1 LIRFLPILA
10 VVAGALL
17 FLSIGGNSTQDL
29 SFELTTVS
37 EDVTTLSAPGKSRAL
52 EPFRD
57 RQLCPNQNWAFE
69 TNVLASVY
77 QVHFPA
83 EAFEPDSSWVLY
95 QKAAINNQ
103 FAVIYAEPQDCLNIR
118 ASGRS
123 LPFDQRIHHS
133 LFPNSQ
139 ISGLS
144 PTTDVFIVLQDSKSR
159 NLWLGIS
166 DPQSFQESSNRKW
179 LYSGLYLGALLI
191 YTLVGL
197 TISIWQKSRLAI
209 AYSAYTLIIALW
221 FLQNFAI
228 GSAFIPFWPPESQ
241 FSNLQALFT
250 GLIVVGV
257 ASVCL
262 LFLEPSKKLGCFI
275 IIFAAIIVLLF
286 LSSPFFHKGYEY
298 GAFGLALLA
307 VVIIGNLLTGFSTK
321 NSSEKLFALGLI
333 CSVSVGSIQAISV
346 FTGSDFGGF
355 AIFAFPIGNLFES
368 TLWLMAIV
376 DRLFREFNRIQ
387 VRLLFD
393 ATHDSL
399 TKLPNRTFL
408 ENRLKAIVSSA
419 RQTQDKTV
427 KSIFFVDL
435 DRFKQINDS
444 LGHVTGDHL
453 LNLIS
458 NRLRSLDLDVDTLG
472 RFGGDEFCLIMNGIE
487 SRDEATALG
496 ADIIK
501 EIAQPI
507 TLVGRELRLSASIGV
522 CLEIEQYPIAE
533 NIMRNAD
540 MSMYAAK
547 QNGRSCT
554 VIYSDEMHEMELEKF
569 QIEQDILPGVRKKE
583 FIAYF
588 QPIVHLPSGELAG
601 FEALVRWQHPAMGFL
616 APYRFIDVAE
626 DTGLIRIISDE
637 VISQVA
643 ESISKWKEQGV
654 WSDGLYVS
662 VNIAGQ
668 QLLDTALQ
676 ELLQEKIDQGLI
688 TESDIRIEI
697 TESSLVTD
705 FARVAETLS
714 NFKKRGF
721 KILIDDFGTGYS
733 SLKYLHLLPIDVL
746 KIDRSFVTDIDINS
760 NKQALIKSII
770 AMAKELQ
777 LDVIAE
783 GVEISAHR
791 ELLSEYGCA
800 KAQGYFYDK
809 PQSGAE
815 TEQRWLKKA
824 E

>member
-1 LIRFLPILA
+1 MIKFLPILA
-10 VVAGALL
+10 IVAGALL
-17 FLSIGGNSTQDL
+17 FLSLGDGGRQEI
-29 SFELTTVS
+29 SFELTS
-37 EDVTTLSAPGKSRAL
+37 IAEDVVPLAAPGKQDAI
-52 EPFRD
+52 PTFRD
-57 RQLCPNQNWAFE
+57 RQLCPNYPWPFE
-69 TNVLASVY
+69 ADVLASIY
-77 QVHFPA
+77 QISLPA
-83 EAFEPDSSWVLY
+83 EVLTTKANWVLY

-103 FAVIYAEPQDCLNIR
+103 FAIIYGEPNQCLSVE

-123 LPFDQRIHHS
+123 LPFEQRIHHS
-133 LFPNSQ
+133 IFPNSQ
-139 ISGLS
+139 I
-144 PTTDVFIVLQDSKSR
+144 TDVTPETDIFIVLQDSKSR

-166 DPQSFQESSNRKW
+166 DPKSFQKNSNRKW

-191 YTLVGL
+191 YTLVGF
-197 TISIWQKSRLAI
+197 TIAIWQKSRLAI
-209 AYSAYTLIIALW
+209 AYSSYTLIIAFW

-228 GSAFIPFWPPESQ
+228 GSAFIPFWPPENQ
-241 FSNLQALFT
+241 FSNMQALFT

-257 ASVCL
+257 AAVCL
-262 LFLEPSKKLGCFI
+262 LFLEPSKTLHRFI
-275 IIFAAIIVLLF
+275 IVFASIVVMLF
-286 LSSPFFHKGYEY
+286 LSSPFYHRGYEY

-307 VVIIGNLLTGFSTK
+307 VVIIGNLLIGFSSK
-321 NSSEKLFALGLI
+321 NSSEKLFAMGLI

-376 DRLFREFNRIQ
+376 DRLFREFNKIQ

-408 ENRLKAIVSSA
+408 ENRLKTIVSNA
-419 RQTQDKTV
+419 RRADSDAM
-427 KSIFFVDL
+427 KSIFFIDL

-444 LGHVTGDHL
+444 LGHATGDHL

-458 NRLRSLDLDVDTLG
+458 NRLRKLDLDVDTLG

-487 SRDEATALG
+487 SRDDATALG
-496 ADIIK
+496 TDIIN

-588 QPIVHLPSGELAG
+588 QPIVHLPGGELAG
-601 FEALVRWQHPAMGFL
+601 FEALVRWQHSSMGFL

-626 DTGLIRIISDE
+626 DTGLIRVISEE

-643 ESISKWKEQGV
+643 HSISKWKQQGV
-654 WSDGLYVS
+654 WREGLYVS

-676 ELLQEKIDQGLI
+676 EQLQEKIDQRLI

-705 FARVAETLS
+705 FARVSETLLD
-714 NFKKRGF
+714 FKKRGF

-733 SLKYLHLLPIDVL
+733 SLKYLHQLPIDVL
-746 KIDRSFVTDIDINS
+746 KIDRSFVTDIDVNT

-770 AMAKELQ
+770 AMAKELH
-777 LDVIAE
+777 LEVIAE

-791 ELLSEYGCA
+791 DLLSEYGCA

-809 PQSGAE
+809 PQSEAD
-815 TEQRWLKKA
+815 TEQRWLKKV
-824 E
+824 